1 MRAVW
6 RLAAATTLIVAAFG
20 MAGPVLA
27 ILLQRQGHGAT
38 AVGAFAMIPFAMV
51 ALLVPVMPRILAR
64 MGIGHAYVAGCA
76 MQLAA
81 SFGYALGDGILAWSL
96 CSVMSGAGAAGLWN
110 ATEALLARR
119 APPGRRGHVM
129 GLYQTML
136 GASLAAGPFVP
147 AIFGI
152 DARAVLW
159 AACAV
164 TAGAC
169 AIGLLAGVKEEDA
182 GSASA
187 AREAMGM
194 WQALRA
200 VPALGLVAFAGGVFE
215 AGLPSV
221 SAAHA
226 SGTGLALGA
235 AASVAGTIGIG
246 SFLCQYPAG
255 LAADKYALHRV
266 FLVSGGLLLAAS
278 AVFAFTAQAPW
289 LIWVCAAVW
298 GGVGGALYTLSMISV
313 AHRFAGQATAAGAA
327 AMITGYTVG
336 GAAGPVA
343 SGAALQWG
351 GVAGLAA
358 MLAAVALAVLA
369 AASRTRAFQGAGEAG
384 A

>member
-6 RLAAATTLIVAAFG
+6 RLAGATTLIVAAFG
-20 MAGPVLA
+20 MSGPVLA
-27 ILLQRQGHGAT
+27 VLLQRQGHGTT

-51 ALLVPVMPRILAR
+51 AMLVPVMPRVLAR
-64 MGIGHAYVAGCA
+64 MGTGHAYVAGCA

-81 SFGYALGDGILAWSL
+81 AFGYALGDGILAWSL
-96 CSVMSGAGAAGLWN
+96 CSVLSGAGAAGLWN

-119 APPGRRGHVM
+119 APPESRGHVM

-147 AIFGI
+147 GVFGI

-169 AIGLLAGVKEEDA
+169 AIGILAGVKDEGE

-194 WQALRA
+194 REALRA

-221 SAAHA
+221 GAAHA
-226 SGTGLALGA
+226 SSTGLALGA

-255 LAADKYALHRV
+255 RAADRFALRRV
-266 FLVSGGLLLAAS
+266 FLAAGGLLLAAS
-278 AVFAFTAQAPW
+278 ALFAFTAQAPW
-289 LIWVCAAVW
+289 LMWVSAAVW
-298 GGVGGALYTLSMISV
+298 GGVGGALYTLAMISV
-313 AHRFAGQATAAGAA
+313 AHRFAGQATAAGTA

-351 GVAGLAA
+351 GIAGLAA
-358 MLAAVALAVLA
+358 MLGAVALAVLA
-369 AASRTRAFQGAGEAG
+369 AGLRVRESAEAEAG
-384 A
+384 T